1 MSNKRAGKAPVPVH
15 HLLKSEMIWLFTHK
29 CKAHNNSYASHYACF
44 LAEKP
49 DSSPFQEKQ
58 GIFDIETTGLKANW
72 SHMLCWCMKEVDSDV
87 LQYDLITKKEVRDKN
102 DKRIIK
108 SCVEEIRKYDRT
120 MGWYSSR
127 FDIPYV
133 RCRAEYHGISFP
145 TYKEALHTD
154 LYYIARSKLA
164 LHSNRLGS
172 VCQFFGIESKNH
184 PMNPDLWMRAGRG
197 DKDALEEVLTHC
209 KEDVKSTDMCREL
222 LTKYSAA
229 TKRSI

>member
-1 MSNKRAGKAPVPVH
+1 MIKRALRARCPVH
-15 HLLKSEMIWLFTHK
+15 RLLKSEIIWLFDHN
-29 CKAHNNSYASHYACF
+29 CKHGHNFAEHYACF
-44 LAEKP
+44 LAENPK
-49 DSSPFQEKQ
+49 DSPLREKI

-72 SHMLCWCMKEVDSDV
+72 SHMLCWCMKEADSDDIA
-87 LQYDLITKKEVRDKN
+87 YDLITRKEARDKN

-127 FDIPYV
+127 FDMPYV
-133 RCRAEYHGISFP
+133 RSRAEFHNISFP

-164 LHSNRLGS
+164 LHSNRLGA
-172 VCQFFGIESKNH
+172 VCQFFGITAKSH
-184 PMNPDLWMRAGRG
+184 PMTPSLNQRCGAGE
-197 DKDALEEVLTHC
+197 KEALLIVLEHC
-209 KEDVKSTDMCREL
+209 KEDVVSTDACRDL
-222 LTKYSAA
+222 LIKYSGN